1 MLKRRTLMVA
11 AAAATLLFSAASQ
24 AQYKD
29 EYTVSTVLPSAFPW
43 GQAAQKW
50 ADLVEERSDG
60 ELTLRVFPNSQLVSG
75 DQTREFSAM
84 RSGAR
89 PIEGE

>member
-1 MLKRRTLMVA
+1 MFGLRAPARCSLTLVGAALVLGSLGVSADAEARELK
-11 AAAATLLFSAASQ
+11 
-24 AQYKD
+24 
-29 EYTVSTVLPSAFPW
+29 VSTVLSDAFPW

-75 DQTREFSAM
+75 DQTREFS
-84 RSGAR
+84 
-89 PIEGE
+89 